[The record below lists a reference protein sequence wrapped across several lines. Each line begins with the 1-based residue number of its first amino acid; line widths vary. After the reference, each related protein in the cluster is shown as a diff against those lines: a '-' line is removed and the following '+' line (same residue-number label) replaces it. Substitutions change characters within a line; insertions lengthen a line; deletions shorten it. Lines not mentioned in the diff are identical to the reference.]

1 MKYLM
6 PVHLC
11 KHLKAC
17 GVNTTTTKNN
27 NNCEKY
33 YETIKKTQLYQWM
46 KNRGNF
52 CILNVKTALSFC
64 KCKRFWFV

>member
-17 GVNTTTTKNN
+17 GVNTTTTK
-27 NNCEKY
+27 K
-33 YETIKKTQLYQWM
+33 TIITVRNTMKLLKKPSYT
-46 KNRGNF
+46 NG
-52 CILNVKTALSFC
+52 
-64 KCKRFWFV
+64 